1 MTELTAV
8 LNVGKLIAL
17 NELLDKIRL
26 YELNPAAFR
35 LKMKNKKRF
44 AEQQVFNFLCSS
56 GSHFAAD
63 CKLGP
68 GNLVAFI

>member
-1 MTELTAV
+1 MLAW
-8 LNVGKLIAL
+8 
-17 NELLDKIRL
+17 NELFDKIRP

-56 GSHFAAD
+56 GSHFAVD
-63 CKLGP
+63 CKWGP